1 MEYIDQYSNG
11 YYKISEQ
18 NMGPYVF
25 YSQII
30 KKQPGLIEKIFYIC
44 FGKQD
49 RTLRENIITCS
60 YLFGINDLCNR
71 ISVYVSRI
79 FVSLQDDEKKIVF
92 LNSYW
97 PLIENEAL
105 GYIASNIDS
114 IGLPMGDT
122 VHYNLEYEHNELCL
136 LYTSPSPRD

>member
-1 MEYIDQYSNG
+1 MY
-11 YYKISEQ
+11 
-18 NMGPYVF
+18 
-25 YSQII
+25 
-30 KKQPGLIEKIFYIC
+30 
-44 FGKQD
+44 
-49 RTLRENIITCS
+49 LRENIITCS

-122 VHYNLEYEHNELCL
+122 VHAPEHDH
-136 LYTSPSPRD
+136 PIFG